1 MCIRDRTLAYHMKH
15 TDVSQLDDVSRTF
28 VQHHDFELRPQ
39 GQIKRVFDES
49 SCLTRN
55 FFGFDIG
62 LPYLAHGCITMRQ
75 CERTFMILIQHG
87 YNIDLYSSSNFKVF
101 DMSFCS
107 TQNFV
112 WFYIGI
118 PYWTITIRGFV
129 EYNHDPDATLNF
141 DIKVKWVKYIVFW
154 HVFVPKRFSRLT

>member
-1 MCIRDRTLAYHMKH
+1 MKH
-15 TDVSQLDDVSRTF
+15 TDVSQWDDVSRTF
-28 VQHHDFELRPQ
+28 VQQYDFELRPQ

-87 YNIDLYSSSNFKVF
+87 YNIDLYSSSNNKVF

-107 TQNFV
+107 TQNFCLIL
-112 WFYIGI
+112 YR
-118 PYWTITIRGFV
+118 YTILDNHHKRMCRVQSWSRCDV
-129 EYNHDPDATLNF
+129 EL
-141 DIKVKWVKYIVFW
+141 W
-154 HVFVPKRFSRLT
+154 HQGQMGQIYRVLTCLRAKAF